1 MSSPFIKIR
10 QSYTRGTLI
19 EVHTADIHFGAMDP
33 KVQYDILMEQMVKP
47 LYTIQFDA
55 FFINGDLFHH
65 KFMSNSDV
73 IMYALLFIDEIVKL
87 CIRNNATLILLHG
100 TYSHDADQLKLFYRY
115 INSGVDIRIIEH
127 MQFQDIKGTTVLCI
141 PEEYGKG
148 KEYYEQNLYYTQE
161 YDMAVLHGN
170 IKGAIYGL
178 NKADLNSV
186 KSPVFD
192 INSFARCNGPILCGH
207 SHIQG
212 CYQNHIYY
220 SGSPLRW
227 QFGEEQE
234 KGFLICLYDKLTHQ
248 YTVDFQP
255 IKSFRY
261 DTICLDSM
269 VNYDPKDII
278 NYIINLKNTGIDFL
292 KVKFGNA
299 TTSTDAVKQYFNA
312 RQDIR
317 IDVQDSGFIETIKE
331 NQKNNDKFSQY
342 DYLLDTNLSEYEI
355 FAKYVNQ
362 SKGEE
367 FITSDELIKI
377 LSEVI

>member
-1 MSSPFIKIR
+1 M
-10 QSYTRGTLI
+10 
-19 EVHTADIHFGAMDP
+19 DI
-33 KVQYDILMEQMVKP
+33 
-47 LYTIQFDA
+47 
-55 FFINGDLFHH
+55 
-65 KFMSNSDV
+65 
-73 IMYALLFIDEIVKL
+73 
-87 CIRNNATLILLHG
+87 
-100 TYSHDADQLKLFYRY
+100 
-115 INSGVDIRIIEH
+115 
-127 MQFQDIKGTTVLCI
+127 
-141 PEEYGKG
+141 
-148 KEYYEQNLYYTQE
+148 
-161 YDMAVLHGN
+161 
-170 IKGAIYGL
+170 
-178 NKADLNSV
+178 
-186 KSPVFD
+186 
-192 INSFARCNGPILCGH
+192 
-207 SHIQG
+207 
-212 CYQNHIYY
+212 
-220 SGSPLRW
+220 
-227 QFGEEQE
+227 E

-269 VNYDPKDII
+269 INYDPKDII

-317 IDVQDSGFIETIKE
+317 IDVQDSGFIETVKE